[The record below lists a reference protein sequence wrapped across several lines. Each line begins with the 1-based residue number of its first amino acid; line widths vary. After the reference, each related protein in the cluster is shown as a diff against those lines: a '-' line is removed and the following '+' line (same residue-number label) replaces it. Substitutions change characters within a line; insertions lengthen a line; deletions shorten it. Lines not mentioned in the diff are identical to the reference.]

1 MAGSSTKQPE
11 DEVRRLV
18 ADWIRKADLDLDTAT
33 RLAADGERFRDIAAF
48 HCQQAV
54 EKYLKACLVRHQV
67 EFPRTHDIERLLRI
81 LHSVESGIAV
91 ALVDAKWLT
100 PFGVEIRYPGEV
112 PGLLPED
119 QKRAIDLANRVKGAV
134 MAVLAP
140 YLAGV

>member
-54 EKYLKACLVRHQV
+54 EKYLKPC
-67 EFPRTHDIERLLRI
+67 
-81 LHSVESGIAV
+81 
-91 ALVDAKWLT
+91 
-100 PFGVEIRYPGEV
+100 
-112 PGLLPED
+112 
-119 QKRAIDLANRVKGAV
+119 
-134 MAVLAP
+134 
-140 YLAGV
+140 